1 MNFGNIKSGGKEKAT
16 KRIEIV
22 ITPGKLGD
30 VKRAIIDAGVQGMTI
45 TNSSGYTWDK
55 ARTEV
60 YRGRQVPVDT
70 VPMITV
76 NTVVEDSMVDAVTDA
91 ILKAARTGD
100 DGQGRVGD
108 GKIFVH
114 EVVQAI
120 RIRTGA
126 TESKAIERDFG

>member
-1 MNFGNIKSGGKEKAT
+1 
-16 KRIEIV
+16 
-22 ITPGKLGD
+22 
-30 VKRAIIDAGVQGMTI
+30 
-45 TNSSGYTWDK
+45 
-55 ARTEV
+55 
-60 YRGRQVPVDT
+60 
-70 VPMITV
+70 
-76 NTVVEDSMVDAVTDA
+76 MVDAVTDA